1 MPFPIRVFDVMS
13 SPVETTLPETSAS
26 AAAHVCDQ
34 EGIGSL
40 VVVEN
45 GEIVGIVTSS
55 DFVGLLGEGDR
66 PEERPIREFM
76 SSDVI
81 TIGRDATVGEAV
93 TTMFQH
99 GIARLVVVEDG
110 ALVGLISTDDVARH
124 VPQVFQRG
132 GVEHPEPPEFYYHT
146 QQETAFERP
155 DWEFEAMS
163 VEQEV
168 IRVGD
173 RVRFSKTISEDD
185 VRAFAEASG
194 DTNRLHL
201 DDEYAEDTRFG
212 RRIAHGT
219 LVGGLLSAALA
230 RLPV

>member
-1 MPFPIRVFDVMS
+1 
-13 SPVETTLPETSAS
+13 
-26 AAAHVCDQ
+26 
-34 EGIGSL
+34 
-40 VVVEN
+40 
-45 GEIVGIVTSS
+45 
-55 DFVGLLGEGDR
+55 
-66 PEERPIREFM
+66 
-76 SSDVI
+76 
-81 TIGRDATVGEAV
+81 
-93 TTMFQH
+93 
-99 GIARLVVVEDG
+99 
-110 ALVGLISTDDVARH
+110 
-124 VPQVFQRG
+124 
-132 GVEHPEPPEFYYHT
+132 
-146 QQETAFERP
+146 
-155 DWEFEAMS
+155 MS

-219 LVGGLLSAALA
+219 LVGGLISAALA